1 MFYGGKAMKRKT
13 ATLSLFTLT
22 AAILF
27 LLCSCEGIG
36 YDPPA
41 VTTEVIDTTPPL
53 YDPTAS
59 PVELL
64 PEEESEIIRNY
75 IIYKESNRPETDYKV
90 RCFGSENGAYAVFVE
105 LVGYVP
111 IDYEDF
117 LEAPNNTPMTRDY
130 DFWYE
135 IGDPLM
141 IYKDGKFY
149 RLRELS
155 GQNIVTGDF
164 LNEVYELYKTVNPG
178 FYDKEW

>member
-1 MFYGGKAMKRKT
+1 MKCRKR
-13 ATLSLFTLT
+13 TLMLFAL
-22 AAILF
+22 ASALLF
-27 LLCSCEGIG
+27 LFCSCDGIG
-36 YDPPA
+36 WDQPV
-41 VTTEVIDTTPPL
+41 VTTEVIDTTPPP

-59 PVELL
+59 PIELT
-64 PEEESEIIRNY
+64 PEEESEIIRSF
-75 IIYKESNRPETDYKV
+75 IIYSASNLPEESYKV

-117 LEAPNNTPMTRDY
+117 LEDPNNTPMTRDY